1 MAHLLN
7 TIWVQFSIVTLAGF
21 MIGLEMKSYRM
32 RVHPDTSRQIGTA
45 RTYTFIAIMGFIFQM
60 IGTELYL
67 TGFVMLSAH
76 FLFYYWHKLH
86 QDRLGILSFLVASLV
101 YGFGILITHF
111 PIWIFALLFVA
122 VIFILNAKA
131 RINLFVKTIDPQE
144 IETLAK
150 LILLSAVILPLL
162 PNKPISPY
170 LPISAFKIW
179 LAVVVVSL
187 ISYVGYILESYFF
200 KAKGYFLTGILGGL
214 YSSTAA
220 TIVLA
225 KKSVEAKGGA
235 NIFAASI
242 VIATAVMYLRLFVIA
257 FIFNPTIA
265 IDIARN
271 LMALS
276 LLSAGI
282 AWGFYARRKIKG
294 REDPITTQSN
304 PLELPTAFLFAFLFV
319 AMVFV
324 THIVLQ
330 HYGNTGLKV
339 LSFIVGFTDIDP
351 FIVSILTSKFR
362 ITTTE
367 AGSAI
372 LIAAGSNNILKAL
385 YTWFFSRKR
394 AGMHSAV
401 ALIILGILTIAAGL
415 FLPHYHL

>member
-1 MAHLLN
+1 MAHLLH
-7 TIWVQFSIVTLAGF
+7 ILWVQCLIVALAGF

-32 RVHPDTSRQIGTA
+32 RTHPDTSGQIGTA

-60 IGTELYL
+60 IGKWLFLSGY
-67 TGFVMLSAH
+67 VMLSGH
-76 FLFYYWHKLH
+76 FLLYYWHKLH
-86 QDRLGILSFLVASLV
+86 HERLGILSFLVASLV
-101 YGFGILITHF
+101 YGFGMLMTHF

-122 VIFILNAKA
+122 IIFILNANA
-131 RINLFVKTIDPQE
+131 RINLFAKAIDPQE
-144 IETLAK
+144 IETFAK

-162 PNKPISPY
+162 PNRPISPY

-225 KKSVEAKGGA
+225 KKSAEAKGGA

-257 FIFNPTIA
+257 FIFNETIA
-265 IDIARN
+265 ITIVHG
-271 LMALS
+271 LLVLS
-276 LLSAGI
+276 LLSTAM
-282 AWGFYARRKIKG
+282 AWGFYARRRTKG
-294 REDPITTQSN
+294 REESITTQSN

-319 AMVFV
+319 AMVFI
-324 THIVLQ
+324 THIVLK

-339 LSFIVGFTDIDP
+339 LSFLVGFTDIDP
-351 FIVSILTSKFR
+351 FIVSILTSKFH
-362 ITTTE
+362 ITTTD

-385 YTWFFSRKR
+385 YTWFFSRKS
-394 AGMHSAV
+394 AGVRSAL
-401 ALIILGILTIAAGL
+401 ALIVLGILTIASGL
-415 FLPHYHL
+415 LLPACHL